1 MAQEFYIS
9 VTPVAQNDYLVR
21 TEKVAPGV
29 PLAEELVTWSISD
42 WLATAEQLMNDPL
55 ESLLQ
60 EGTNIHRSR
69 AENINARNSVSLV
82 ALGQTLYNAL
92 FQGTLRDSLIAAQG
106 IAQNQQQLLRLRLGL
121 KDTKLA
127 RLPWEVMY
135 QEQSP
140 IATGSYIAFSR
151 YHSGMKLLSSLPS
164 SIMPSNTETEDI
176 NVLMVIASPN
186 DQVRLDLLKQ
196 EASKIKEEFEHQT
209 NGDVE
214 TSLVHGKIQVTVLE
228 QPGREELT
236 QALEQRNFQVLHY
249 SGHSNLGIN
258 GGEIYLVH
266 RNGLTETLSGNDLA
280 GLLVNNNI
288 QMAVFNS
295 CLGTY
300 AATRNRNSREPRE
313 QNLTETLVKQGVKGV
328 LAMSERIPDEVAL
341 TLAQLFYRNLSQGYS
356 VDLCVSRM
364 RQGLISA
371 YGSHQMYWALPTLY
385 LQPEFDGYLCSRVN
399 SLESKEL
406 FSEYKPRLTNEI
418 IYSQAIGTEKLALD
432 GVGLTEPTSH
442 PLEFDSLGGE
452 NSGSLNLTHD
462 RDYISVTYPEDA
474 MMISDLF
481 HQLCEKKATG
491 DESTIS
497 QELGQLP
504 KNAHIQEE
512 NSSTSLNYGD
522 ENNSLREEQESSWR
536 QVPIQL
542 QETIDDS
549 DTVTHNNNL
558 YHTSSISTDQI
569 HTAPKNHNSCEE
581 KSLGGYLNL
590 KISRKSIIGIATAGM
605 ITTLLGLGCWWQ
617 NQQPSSPDFLPS
629 IPSSAPLITHQF
641 NIDLKTSATG
651 IITTYATEEF
661 TQGDLR
667 SGLEAVEELL
677 NRNALI
683 NAHAALKTV
692 DTEQENSPSLHFLW
706 GRLIWQLLQNK
717 EQLLKQNKILK
728 YSVDDARRHWEQSV
742 ELDSNSALYTTV
754 LGFAYYAEGDLN
766 RANDAWFKVLNSLSK
781 SSNTNTPKTII
792 IKDEMISNPLTAY
805 AGLSLS
811 LYKHSYKHKQFTSQ
825 QKEYFNEAVKLQQMV
840 LKQDP
845 KNFQLNELAKKWL
858 WSEDAMR
865 DWEYLLKQAS
875 S

>member
-9 VTPVAQNDYLVR
+9 VTPVARNDYLVR

-69 AENINARNSVSLV
+69 AEKINARNSISLTT
-82 ALGQTLYNAL
+82 LGQTLYSAL
-92 FQGTLRDSLIAAQG
+92 FQGALRDSLIAAQG

-121 KDTKLA
+121 KDTTLA

-140 IATGSYIAFSR
+140 IATGPYIAFSR
-151 YHSGMKLLSSLPS
+151 YHSGMNLVSPLPS
-164 SIMPSNTETEDI
+164 SIMPSNTEIEDI

-186 DQVRLDLLKQ
+186 DQVGLDLLKQ
-196 EASKIKEEFEHQT
+196 EASKLKEEFEHQT
-209 NGDVE
+209 NRNVE
-214 TSLVHGKIQVTVLE
+214 TSVYGKIQVTVLE

-280 GLLVNNNI
+280 GLLANNNI

-295 CLGTY
+295 CLGSY
-300 AATRNRNSREPRE
+300 AATRNKDSGESRE
-313 QNLTETLVKQGVKGV
+313 QNLTETLVKQGVKCV

-371 YGSHQMYWALPTLY
+371 YGSHQIYWALPTLY

-399 SLESKEL
+399 SPKSEEL

-418 IYSQAIGTEKLALD
+418 IYSQEIGTKKLPLD
-432 GVGLTEPTSH
+432 VTELADITLHS
-442 PLEFDSLGGE
+442 LECDCLGEE
-452 NSGSLNLTHD
+452 NSGILDLNNNG
-462 RDYISVTYPEDA
+462 DYTTITYPEDTV
-474 MMISDLF
+474 MISDSF
-481 HQLCEKKATG
+481 NQLYTQKATG
-491 DESTIS
+491 DETTIL
-497 QELGQLP
+497 QELRQFP
-504 KNAHIQEE
+504 KNINIQREHT
-512 NSSTSLNYGD
+512 STSLNHVD
-522 ENNSLREEQESSWR
+522 ENNSPQEKKESSWR
-536 QVPIQL
+536 QVSIQL
-542 QETIDDS
+542 QGTINGI
-549 DTVTHNNNL
+549 DTVSHDNL
-558 YHTSSISTDQI
+558 YHTDSIRMDQI
-569 HTAPKNHNSCEE
+569 HTVPKSYNSSGE
-581 KSLGGYLNL
+581 KSLGGYVNL
-590 KISRKSIIGIATAGM
+590 KISRKSIISTATTGM
-605 ITTLLGLGCWWQ
+605 ITTLLGLSWCGQ
-617 NQQPSSPDFLPS
+617 NQQPRPRDFLPL

-641 NIDLKTSATG
+641 NINLKTSATG
-651 IITTYATEEF
+651 IITSYATKEF
-661 TQGDLR
+661 TQGNLK

-677 NRNALI
+677 NRNALK
-683 NAHAALKTV
+683 NAHAVLRTV
-692 DTEQENSPSLHFLW
+692 DTEQEDSPSLHFLW

-717 EQLLKQNKILK
+717 GQLLNQTKILK
-728 YSVDDARRHWEQSV
+728 YSVDDARRHWEKSV
-742 ELDSNSALYTTV
+742 ELDSNSVLYATV

-766 RANDAWFKVLNSLSK
+766 RANDAWFKVLNSISK
-781 SSNTNTPKTII
+781 SSNTKIPKTVML
-792 IKDEMISNPLTAY
+792 KDEMILNPLTAY
-805 AGLSLS
+805 AGLSLG
-811 LYKHSYKHKQFTSQ
+811 LYKYSYKHKQSTGQ
-825 QKEYFNEAVKLQQMV
+825 QKQYFNEAVKLQQMV
-840 LKQDP
+840 LKRDP
-845 KNFQLNELAKKWL
+845 TNFQLNELAKNWL
-858 WSEDAMR
+858 WSEDTMK

-875 S
+875 SQG